1 MSMYLLGRTGMSLV
15 LLSEAFIPRG
25 RHDSGS
31 EGAEIYTHFEVQ
43 ITHAHTH
50 IHFTFNP
57 FRFSVTLLLRKYK
70 FKICLFNTAVIS
82 KLGQVHL

>member
-1 MSMYLLGRTGMSLV
+1 MSLV

-31 EGAEIYTHFEVQ
+31 EGAETYTHSEVQ
-43 ITHAHTH
+43 ITHTH

-57 FRFSVTLLLRKYK
+57 FPFSVTLLLRKYK

-82 KLGQVHL
+82 KLGQGHF

>member
-1 MSMYLLGRTGMSLV
+1 MYLLGRTGMSLV

-43 ITHAHTH
+43 ITHTHAHTH

-57 FRFSVTLLLRKYK
+57 FRFSVLRKYK

-82 KLGQVHL
+82 KLGQGHL